1 LESVSDIKY
10 DEDGNM
16 YKENYGMASR
26 KAVSERNHDL
36 SKFQQ
41 AQKQMFRE

>member
-1 LESVSDIKY
+1 
-10 DEDGNM
+10 M
-16 YKENYGMASR
+16 YKENYGMASK
-26 KAVSERNHDL
+26 KAVSNRSQNL